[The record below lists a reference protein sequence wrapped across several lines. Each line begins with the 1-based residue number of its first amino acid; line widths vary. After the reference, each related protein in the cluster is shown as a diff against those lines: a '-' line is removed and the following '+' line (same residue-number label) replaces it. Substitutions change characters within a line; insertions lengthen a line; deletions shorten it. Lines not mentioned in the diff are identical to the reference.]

1 MNDILGK
8 TKFSTIFFGSLIDGH
23 FENVLTRSREVIR
36 HTCVRQWKAS
46 RPESNNFA
54 LAVQLLPKFTSG
66 KKKICSI
73 LI

>member
-1 MNDILGK
+1 MNDILCK

-46 RPESNNFA
+46 RPESNNFD
-54 LAVQLLPKFTSG
+54 LFHSDIGHHLETEIRSEE
-66 KKKICSI
+66 
-73 LI
+73 